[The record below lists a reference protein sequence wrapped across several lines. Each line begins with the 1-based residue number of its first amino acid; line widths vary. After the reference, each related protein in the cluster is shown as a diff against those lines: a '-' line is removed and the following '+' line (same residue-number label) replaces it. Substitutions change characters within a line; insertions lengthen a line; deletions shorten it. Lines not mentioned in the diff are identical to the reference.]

1 MSPFKI
7 ITGREMKVE
16 LSTLLPSLVQ
26 GVELQK
32 DVVRKRFK
40 ERQKKGNNHRE
51 VMFTIKDN
59 RFWKDNRVHIR
70 FPSTEKRLTSKY
82 SVAIRVKDVAQ
93 ATVTTKTE
101 RSGMLTELWYI
112 LKASAFT

>member
-32 DVVRKRFK
+32 VVVRKRFK
-40 ERQKKGNNHRE
+40 ERQKKSNNHRE
-51 VMFTIKDN
+51 VMFTIMDN
-59 RFWKDNRVHIR
+59 RF
-70 FPSTEKRLTSKY
+70 
-82 SVAIRVKDVAQ
+82 
-93 ATVTTKTE
+93 
-101 RSGMLTELWYI
+101 
-112 LKASAFT
+112 